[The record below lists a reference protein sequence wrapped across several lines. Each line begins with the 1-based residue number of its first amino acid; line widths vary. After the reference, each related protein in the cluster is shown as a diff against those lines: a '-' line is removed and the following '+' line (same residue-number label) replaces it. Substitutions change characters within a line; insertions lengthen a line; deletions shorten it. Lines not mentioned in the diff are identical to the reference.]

1 MDQGEDAKR
10 ETLKLRQM
18 DRLRDFSPVGSWGG
32 HAGAYTGKTLIV
44 LIMITATI
52 Y

>member
-18 DRLRDFSPVGSWGG
+18 DRLRAGGGRLFSLGSWMEGVAACRSL
-32 HAGAYTGKTLIV
+32 HCCCCYC
-44 LIMITATI
+44 
-52 Y
+52 